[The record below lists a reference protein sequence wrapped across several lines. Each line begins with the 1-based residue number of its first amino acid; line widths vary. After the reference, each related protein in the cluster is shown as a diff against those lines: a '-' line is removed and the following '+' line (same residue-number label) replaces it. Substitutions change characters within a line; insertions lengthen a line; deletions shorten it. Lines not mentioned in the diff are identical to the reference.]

1 MASEITRKEV
11 SPWFMWRSD
20 VLMKSLSVIQT
31 FKMPTWVAAVSH
43 IAFSDSCCGGGRY
56 LLLLKH
62 RSLAKL
68 ELYFQNWGKPQNAWL
83 HIGQAERSFRRIG
96 SRKSYLDCVEG
107 HKLLQFQILLSAN
120 IILPKTT
127 CV

>member
-1 MASEITRKEV
+1 MAGEITRNEV
-11 SPWFMWRSD
+11 SPWFMWRRD
-20 VLMKSLSVIQT
+20 VLMKSLSMIQT

-43 IAFSDSCCGGGRY
+43 IPFSGSCCVGGRY
-56 LLLLKH
+56 LFLLKH

-68 ELYFQNWGKPQNAWL
+68 ELYFQNWGKTQNTWF
-83 HIGQAERSFRRIG
+83 HRWQAERSFRQIG
-96 SRKSYLDCVEG
+96 SRKYYLDWVEG

-127 CV
+127 CA